1 MQNTPTILIVESAT
15 RPLNDLSGLLKSSGY
30 AVERVYDGEAAF
42 KALIE
47 HHEQYSVVILDH
59 RFPESE
65 NEALLTKMHANS
77 DLKTLPLIMIVP
89 NTERNTLT
97 HAIQHGAHYCLA
109 DDFSSDH
116 TLMVVQAAVRR
127 NLSYREWLKT
137 MPHAVYP
144 TMKYLVSGDFEIKTL
159 TDAQDLA
166 HGISTVC
173 PNPNLAI
180 VGISEL
186 LINAI
191 EHGNL
196 AITYAEKSQY
206 KKDNIWEAKIT
217 ARQKE
222 PQHEHKVVKVH
233 FARTPVDFII
243 RIEDQGA
250 GFDAKKFMD
259 LSPERLLDTHGRGI
273 TMAKNLVFKELSF
286 SPKGNVVTCVIPR
299 QMSPILAS
307 Q

>member
-1 MQNTPTILIVESAT
+1 M
-15 RPLNDLSGLLKSSGY
+15 
-30 AVERVYDGEAAF
+30 
-42 KALIE
+42 
-47 HHEQYSVVILDH
+47 
-59 RFPESE
+59 
-65 NEALLTKMHANS
+65 
-77 DLKTLPLIMIVP
+77 
-89 NTERNTLT
+89 
-97 HAIQHGAHYCLA
+97 
-109 DDFSSDH
+109 
-116 TLMVVQAAVRR
+116 
-127 NLSYREWLKT
+127 
-137 MPHAVYP
+137 
-144 TMKYLVSGDFEIKTL
+144 MKYLVSGDFEIKTL
-159 TDAQDLA
+159 TDAQDLS
-166 HGISTVC
+166 HGFSTVC

-233 FARTPVDFII
+233 FARTATDFII
-243 RIEDQGA
+243 RIEDQGE

-273 TMAKNLVFKELSF
+273 LMAKNLVFKELSF

-299 QMSPILAS
+299 QIDSAPIP

>member
-1 MQNTPTILIVESAT
+1 VQNTPTILIVEGAEH
-15 RPLNDLSGLLKSSGY
+15 PLGDLSGLLKSNGY
-30 AVERVYDGEAAF
+30 GVEQHDGETAF

-47 HHEQYSVVILDH
+47 HPERYGVVILDH

-65 NEALLTKMHANS
+65 NEKLLTKVHASS

-89 NTERNTLT
+89 NTERETLR
-97 HAIQHGAHYCLA
+97 HAIQRGAHYCLA

-116 TLMVVQAAVRR
+116 TLTVVQAAVRR
-127 NLSYREWLKT
+127 NASYRELLDT
-137 MPHAVYP
+137 VTHTTYP
-144 TMKYLVSGDFEIKTL
+144 MMKYLLSGDFEIKTL
-159 TDAQDLA
+159 LDAQDLA
-166 HGISTVC
+166 RGLSSVC
-173 PNPNLAI
+173 PNPNLAT

-217 ARQKE
+217 ARQQE

-233 FARTPVDFII
+233 FARTPADFII
-243 RIEDQGA
+243 RIEDQGE

-273 TMAKNLVFKELSF
+273 IMAKSLVFKELSF

-299 QMSPILAS
+299 QMSTIPAP